1 MKLMVR
7 MKGSYIMLG
16 KCMCLKANKR
26 CNYMKELMQNSYRL
40 RKARSLIGLPAY
52 RYPYCIEGVCMLM
65 LLQEGLMLKVSLL
78 V

>member
-1 MKLMVR
+1 
-7 MKGSYIMLG
+7 
-16 KCMCLKANKR
+16 
-26 CNYMKELMQNSYRL
+26 MKELMQNSYML

-52 RYPYCIEGVCMLM
+52 RYPYCKEVVCM